1 MHMWFLWAVIDRS
14 GSARSWTEDRAGD
27 QAALDRMARGDG
39 DAVAELYDR
48 HARPIYSLALRIL
61 GDAGEAEDVVQEVFS
76 QAWRQAARYSA
87 SRGAVAAWLLTLT
100 RSRAIDRLRA
110 KRARPAGVGD
120 ERTVGQV
127 VDAGPPADSQVLS
140 SEQVSR
146 VRAALDELPLLQRAA
161 IELAYFEGLTHAE
174 IAARLEQPL
183 GTVKTRI
190 RLAMT
195 KLRDVLAGTV

>member
-1 MHMWFLWAVIDRS
+1 MWLVWAVIDRS
-14 GSARSWTEDRAGD
+14 GSLRGWSEDRAAD
-27 QAALDRMARGDG
+27 QAALARMAQGDG

-61 GDAGEAEDVVQEVFS
+61 GDTTEAEDVVQDVFS
-76 QAWRQAARYSA
+76 QAWRQAARYNA
-87 SRGAVAAWLLTLT
+87 SRGAVGAWLLTLA

-110 KRARPAGVGD
+110 RRSRPVGATDDRA
-120 ERTVGQV
+120 VGQV
-127 VDAGPPADSQVLS
+127 VDAAPPVDSQVLS
-140 SEQVSR
+140 SEHVAR
-146 VRAALDELPLLQRAA
+146 VRAALDELPMLQRAA

-190 RLAMT
+190 RLAML
-195 KLRDVLAGTV
+195 KLRDALAGTV